1 MNKRLLFLSLVFL
14 IFVWVANAA
23 QQNATLIVNPTS
35 GPIVIDGLDT
45 DNAWNSILWNPINI
59 TFKGEESGF
68 LNPADFTGKFKVTYD
83 ASNFYFFFDITDDIV
98 MQEVNGNL
106 WLGDKVEIYFGL
118 PGYDS
123 LSVQGASGAHS
134 RQFAISA
141 QTLETIQSEAGSIN
155 YPPASDD
162 IDTDGVEYSFIRT
175 VYGYTLE
182 VSIDRAIA
190 LESVPDMS
198 TVGFDVIVAD
208 NDDHNRYRKSWH
220 TNGVPQE
227 PWVKMSGIGSLTL
240 DGQTNQINKI
250 AQTDCSYSILNNE
263 LFVKSDEIRSIN
275 ILDITGKSVICT
287 SNINH
292 VNISNLTPG
301 IYIAL
306 VKNESGIKKFRFVR

>member
-1 MNKRLLFLSLVFL
+1 MNNRLLFLSLVLF

-23 QQNATLIVNPTS
+23 QQNETLMVNPTS
-35 GPIVIDGLDT
+35 LQIVIDGLDT
-45 DNAWNSILWNPINI
+45 DDAWNSILWNPINV

-68 LNPADFTGKFKVTYD
+68 LSPTDFTGKFKVTYN
-83 ASNFYFFFDITDDIV
+83 ASKFYFFFDITDDIV
-98 MQEVNGNL
+98 MQEVDGNL

-118 PGYDS
+118 SGYDS
-123 LSVQGASGAHS
+123 LSVQGASGVHS

-141 QTLETIQSEAGSIN
+141 QTLETIQSEAGSTN

-162 IDTDGVEYSFIRT
+162 IDTDGVEYSFVRT
-175 VYGYTLE
+175 ATGYTLE
-182 VSIDRAIA
+182 VSIDRVIS

-227 PWVKMSGIGSLTL
+227 PWVQMSGIGSLTL
-240 DGQTNQINKI
+240 NGQTNLINEI

-263 LFVKSDEIRSIN
+263 LFVKSDQIRSIN
-275 ILDITGKSVICT
+275 ILDITGKSEICI
-287 SNINH
+287 SNVNH
-292 VNISNLTPG
+292 VNLSNLTSG

-306 VKNESGIKKFRFVR
+306 VKNESGIKKFRFVK